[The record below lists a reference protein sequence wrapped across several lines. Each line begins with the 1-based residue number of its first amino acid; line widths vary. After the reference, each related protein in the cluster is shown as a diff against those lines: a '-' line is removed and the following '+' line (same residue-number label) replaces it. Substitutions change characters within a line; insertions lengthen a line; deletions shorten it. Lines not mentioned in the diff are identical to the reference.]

1 MSSIIPNRIKVD
13 QNYPNPFNPTTNI
26 KYKLY
31 REEFVKVT
39 DDILGNIVNNLLNT
53 RQAYGY
59 HLLQWD
65 ATNNHGRKVPAGM
78 YFYRIEAGDFKNTID
93 SNIKYTF
100 LGFFAL

>member
-1 MSSIIPNRIKVD
+1 MDQRDISSNISNKIHLG

-31 REEFVKVT
+31 SEEFVKVT
-39 DDILGNIVNNLLNT
+39 VHDILGNIVNNLLNT

-78 YFYRIEAGDFKNTID
+78 YFYRIEAGDFKNTKKMILL
-93 SNIKYTF
+93 K
-100 LGFFAL
+100 